1 MRKKVWIALIVI
13 FLILLTVGVSVYRQV
28 FAKDPMVQTE
38 SVKIEEISSMLL
50 IPGQLQLQD
59 EQMVYISPDQGELQE
74 VLIQEGQQ
82 VKKGDILA
90 RLENDQLELEVEQ
103 NKLAVESGYLK
114 ANQIK
119 KQEKQ
124 LDKQKKDLSKELSE
138 KEASEQ
144 LAVEYDQLDLDKK
157 MADLDL
163 RQTLLQKE
171 TLEKRLEEL
180 EITSLIDGNVLSVQ
194 KQSVP
199 NATTTSQEP
208 IIQIGNLT
216 GMIATGTLSEYDT
229 LKVAVGQKVILS
241 SDAVP
246 GEKWEGEIIKI
257 GTLPQESTL
266 ATSGEN
272 QAVQYP
278 VTVKVTNSQIPLK
291 PGFQL
296 IMEIETEKTQAPV
309 IPIDALQGDGE
320 ESYVYIL
327 EGNIAKRMDVEV
339 GITSGDKIEIKKGLQ
354 ENDKVIVDHID
365 GITDGMEVRNK

>member
-59 EQMVYISPDQGELQE
+59 DQMVYISPDQGELQE
-74 VLIQEGQQ
+74 ILIQEGQQ

-90 RLENDQLELEVEQ
+90 RLENDQLELEVQQ

-124 LDKQKKDLSKELSE
+124 LDKQKKDLSKEMSE

-180 EITSLIDGNVLSVQ
+180 EITSLIDGTVLSVQ
-194 KQSVP
+194 EQSVP
-199 NATTTSQEP
+199 NATTTGQEP

-246 GEKWEGEIIKI
+246 GEKWEGEIITI

-296 IMEIETEKTQAPV
+296 IMEIETEKKQAPV

-354 ENDKVIVDHID
+354 ENDKVIVDQID